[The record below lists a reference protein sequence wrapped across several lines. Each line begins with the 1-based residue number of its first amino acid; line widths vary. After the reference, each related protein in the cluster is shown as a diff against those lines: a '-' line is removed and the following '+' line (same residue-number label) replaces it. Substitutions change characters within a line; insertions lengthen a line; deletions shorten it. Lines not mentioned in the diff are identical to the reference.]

1 MKTIILTF
9 FLIINFSSYSQ
20 KKEFNYDESILFEY
34 ALLGIKEYDFA
45 TSKKSEFNKYY
56 DTTKYLTHGRIIKDC
71 EGINRKIILYVFKS
85 KVGKYNASI
94 YMIYSDGLFESFL
107 SRGYS
112 VQSPE
117 NEFNDFKN
125 MKDGDD
131 LFHCG
136 I

>member
-1 MKTIILTF
+1 MKTLILTL
-9 FLIINFSSYSQ
+9 FLTINFSSYSQ
-20 KKEFNYDESILFEY
+20 KKEFNYDESILLEY
-34 ALLGIKEYDFA
+34 AKLGIKEYDLA
-45 TSKKSEFNKYY
+45 TSKKSEFNKNY

-71 EGINRKIILYVFKS
+71 EGISKKIILFVFKS
-85 KVGKYNASI
+85 KVGKYNAST
-94 YMIYSDGLFESFL
+94 YMVYSDGLFESFL

-117 NEFNDFKN
+117 NELNYFKN
-125 MKDGDD
+125 LKDVED